1 MLWYYMAL
9 TVLQLGISAH
19 AFLILTFVL
28 VMISVGI
35 TLYLT
40 YVGLEADVH
49 SPAMVQENGE
59 ETG

>member
-1 MLWYYMAL
+1 MAL